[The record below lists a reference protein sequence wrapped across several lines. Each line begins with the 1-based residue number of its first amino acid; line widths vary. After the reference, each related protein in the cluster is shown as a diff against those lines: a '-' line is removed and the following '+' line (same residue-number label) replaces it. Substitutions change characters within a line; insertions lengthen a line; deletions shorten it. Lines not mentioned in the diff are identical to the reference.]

1 MMVGSLADQ
10 ALAAWAG
17 LGQLLSCLT
26 KTESLEELS
35 RIICV
40 FSESCEAR
48 KSKKTGLFVL
58 EQGDVLD
65 FVCFLNSAKFASDID
80 RCGKWPRE

>member
-10 ALAAWAG
+10 AFAAWAG

-35 RIICV
+35 GIISV
-40 FSESCEAR
+40 FSKSCEAG
-48 KSKKTGLFVL
+48 KSKETGVL
-58 EQGDVLD
+58 QDDVLD
-65 FVCFLNSAKFASDID
+65 FCLFF
-80 RCGKWPRE
+80 EFH